1 VSASG
6 FNANAGIAPGTWV
19 EIYGS
24 NLAAAA
30 CSWQRADF
38 NGANAPTS
46 LGGVSVTIGG
56 KSAYIDYVSAGQV
69 NAQVPDGIPIG
80 PSTPVVVT
88 NSGGSSAAF
97 AVITAA
103 VAPAL
108 LAPAQPPFNVNGKQY
123 VVATLSDGTF
133 DGIPSHPAKPG
144 DVMTLFG
151 IGFGLPGAGMVAQQ
165 AATLSNVA
173 FSLNQTAAQTLYAGI
188 APGFVGLYQFNIQ
201 APNVAPGD
209 YQLNATVNGMAVN
222 QAIYVAV
229 GQ

>member
-1 VSASG
+1 
-6 FNANAGIAPGTWV
+6 
-19 EIYGS
+19 
-24 NLAAAA
+24 
-30 CSWQRADF
+30 
-38 NGANAPTS
+38 
-46 LGGVSVTIGG
+46 
-56 KSAYIDYVSAGQV
+56 
-69 NAQVPDGIPIG
+69 
-80 PSTPVVVT
+80 
-88 NSGGSSAAF
+88 
-97 AVITAA
+97 
-103 VAPAL
+103 
-108 LAPAQPPFNVNGKQY
+108 